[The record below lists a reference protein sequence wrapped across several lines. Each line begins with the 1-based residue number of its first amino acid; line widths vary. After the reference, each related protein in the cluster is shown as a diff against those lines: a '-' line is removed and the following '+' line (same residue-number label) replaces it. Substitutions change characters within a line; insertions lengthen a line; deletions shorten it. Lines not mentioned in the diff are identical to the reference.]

1 MANKRERPPADNV
14 PIEVGVRR
22 IAGTE
27 DTPVAAPCDVVR
39 FPNLDRDRV
48 GWRCFIILNPEDHR
62 GFVVRCQSDLISIL
76 HDDSL
81 PAQDPRFF
89 VSINASRKLK
99 VPVAI

>member
-22 IAGTE
+22 IASTE

-62 GFVVRCQSDLISIL
+62 VSSCGANLARYQSCIMALSRPKM
-76 HDDSL
+76 
-81 PAQDPRFF
+81 PASP
-89 VSINASRKLK
+89 S
-99 VPVAI
+99 